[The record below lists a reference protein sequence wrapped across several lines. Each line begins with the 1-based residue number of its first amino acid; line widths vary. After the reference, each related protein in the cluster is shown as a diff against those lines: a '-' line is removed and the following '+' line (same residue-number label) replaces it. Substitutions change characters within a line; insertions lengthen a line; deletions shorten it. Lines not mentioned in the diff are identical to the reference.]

1 MKKSMTQIKKFLS
14 GAYNTK
20 AFGSALPLILCLI
33 IGSSD
38 FLIAQCPA
46 GQIELTVTYDP
57 SFFPEDNGWILWD
70 ADANAEVDCYASG
83 NNSSSTYSADHCVVE
98 GTNLELRAWDNF
110 GDGWDGAV
118 FSIDCET
125 TNLYS
130 AIIDSEV
137 SGNGSISCP
146 NASLPAGGVLLW
158 SGAAPIGGCPA
169 VSCDIAITGT
179 SSTPETC
186 DMDNDGSIT
195 ITATSSNPPINYAIS
210 GPVSANN
217 ATGVFTGLP
226 AGNYGITVTDAVGGT
241 CEATTNETVGG
252 GSDVMITGTSST
264 PETCGMGN
272 DGSITISATSSNPPI
287 NYAISGPVSAN
298 NATGVFTGLPPGNYN
313 ITVTDAVVGTCEG
326 TATEMVAANMGTCP
340 TVSRTSANDPT
351 SFDPC
356 SCGDPLNYYDG
367 NGDITYFHD
376 FVEVT
381 SSTGETWEVTAV
393 SAQAYSDNGITNIVI
408 GDVLTETS
416 PGSGIYR
423 IDLFHPPGV
432 GFTMTVDRT
441 AGGGPFPLME
451 GGTCAAC
458 QQVPTLGQWGLILL
472 SLLILTFGVVAL
484 RNRQMVLAGAGTS
497 SFPTGI
503 RQMPFDGASFRR
515 MLVVVMVGLAV
526 VFATAIGFFG
536 YEMTTAD
543 VPGSLV
549 AGPMLAYLLHL
560 LVKKD

>member
-33 IGSSD
+33 MGSSD

-46 GQIELTVTYDP
+46 GQIELTVSYDP
-57 SFFPEDNGWILWD
+57 NNFPEDNGWILWD
-70 ADANAEVDCYASG
+70 TDANAEVDCYASG
-83 NNSSSTYSADHCVVE
+83 NASSSTYSANHCVVE
-98 GTNLELRAWDNF
+98 GTNLELRAWDSF
-110 GDGWDGAV
+110 GDGWDNASI
-118 FSIDCET
+118 SIDCGL

-130 AIIDSEV
+130 ATIDDGP
-137 SGNGSISCP
+137 GNNAIGCP
-146 NASLPAGGVLLW
+146 NASLPANGALLW
-158 SGAAPIGGCPA
+158 SGAAPIGGCASPPA
-169 VSCDIAITGT
+169 CDVSVTGT

-210 GPVSANN
+210 GPVSASN
-217 ATGVFTGLP
+217 ATGVFNSLP

-241 CEATTNETVGG
+241 CEALTNETVGG
-252 GSDVMITGTSST
+252 GSDVVITGTSST

-298 NATGVFTGLPPGNYN
+298 NTTGVFTGLPPGNYN

-340 TVSRTSANDPT
+340 TVNRTSANDPT

-393 SAQAYSDNGITNIVI
+393 SAQAYSDNGITNIAI
-408 GDVLTETS
+408 GNGLTETA

-451 GGTCAAC
+451 GGTCTAC
-458 QQVPTLGQWGLILL
+458 KQVPTLGQWGLILL
-472 SLLILTFGVVAL
+472 SLLVLTFGVVAL
-484 RNRQMVLAGAGTS
+484 RKHEPVLAGFGTVAS
-497 SFPTGI
+497 SDEKYSL
-503 RQMPFDGASFRR
+503 PFNKAVFGK
-515 MLVVVMVGLAV
+515 MLIAVMLGLAA
-526 VFATAIGFFG
+526 VFAVAVTLFG
-536 YEMTTAD
+536 YEMNVAD

-549 AGPMLAYLLHL
+549 CGPLLAYLLHL